1 MVTIESRTQYV
12 LTEAAAATEKEAV
25 VVVLV
30 LLHPKHTPA
39 Q

>member
-12 LTEAAAATEKEAV
+12 LTEAAATEKEAV